1 MLRVLLAAFA
11 TVALGPAA
19 LAQTSVSPKVGS
31 FSGGTTSASPGTNSS
46 ASPQQVQLLA
56 PQLVPFAGS
65 SGNFDS
71 LVNGLTTGTTVT
83 LTTMAADG
91 SLQIVTFTPP
101 SALSPVDAARLL
113 ESARQNLISR
123 GVAAPSGAQLA
134 ASLMGGTISTLSGTS
149 QLTGVLTG
157 TTLSPTPIAVRTDA
171 TALQSATG
179 SSLSPAQLAALRNAL
194 ANGTGVTLATN
205 NGGTTQN
212 IAFSPTGVRLS
223 DLEVNQALQLAGTL
237 LAQQGVLNPTADQLR
252 VALFGGVLVLT
263 NGTRVPLQGV
273 LQGQVRNTSTSTA
286 GVTSVSPSTNT
297 SNSSIAGTS
306 NSSLTGTSNST
317 AAGTSNSPVF
327 GTSNSS
333 PAVTSSSSI
342 AGTSDSGLAVTSNSS
357 SAATSNSSNTGTSS
371 SSNTATSNSPIA
383 GTSNSPS
390 AASPGA
396 SSAGGTAMGAPLV
409 TRGRR

>member
-1 MLRVLLAAFA
+1 MPRAILAAFA
-11 TVALGPAA
+11 AIALAPSA
-19 LAQTSVSPKVGS
+19 LAQTMGVFP
-31 FSGGTTSASPGTNSS
+31 GTAPSTSTESTTFSAST
-46 ASPQQVQLLA
+46 QQVQLLA

-83 LTTMAADG
+83 LATVAADG

-134 ASLMGGTISTLSGTS
+134 ASLMGGTVPTLSGTS

-157 TTLSPTPIAVRTDA
+157 TTLSPTPVVVRTDA

-179 SSLSPAQLAALRNAL
+179 SNISPAQLAALRNAL
-194 ANGTGVTLATN
+194 ANGTGVTLATS

-212 IAFSPTGVRLS
+212 VVFSPTGVRLS
-223 DLEVNQALQLAGTL
+223 DFEVNQALQLASTL
-237 LAQQGVLNPTADQLR
+237 LAQQGVLSPIADQLR

-273 LQGQVRNTSTSTA
+273 LQGQVRNTSNSTA
-286 GVTSVSPSTNT
+286 GVTSASPSTSTSVSPSTNT
-297 SNSSIAGTS
+297 SDSSI
-306 NSSLTGTSNST
+306 TGTSNST
-317 AAGTSNSPVF
+317 VAGTSNSPVF

-333 PAVTSSSSI
+333 SAATSTSSN
-342 AGTSDSGLAVTSNSS
+342 AGTSNSS
-357 SAATSNSSNTGTSS
+357 
-371 SSNTATSNSPIA
+371 IA
-383 GTSNSPS
+383 GTSNSPI

-396 SSAGGTAMGAPLV
+396 SSAGGTATGAPLV